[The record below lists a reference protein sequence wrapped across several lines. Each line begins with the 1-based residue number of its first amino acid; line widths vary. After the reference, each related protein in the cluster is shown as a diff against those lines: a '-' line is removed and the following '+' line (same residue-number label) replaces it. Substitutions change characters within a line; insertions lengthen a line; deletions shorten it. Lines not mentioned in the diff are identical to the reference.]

1 MEKDKRKFNLARVL
15 SIYLFK
21 KNKSLTGSPAHCNGY
36 RSAPAAAPADDD
48 ALPPSGNHWT
58 VK

>member
-1 MEKDKRKFNLARVL
+1 MEKDKRKFNLTRML

-21 KNKSLTGSPAHCNGY
+21 KNKSLTGSPAHCNTY
-36 RSAPAAAPADDD
+36 RPTAATDNDTGT
-48 ALPPSGNHWT
+48 LPPPENHWT